1 VKTLVI
7 TGATDGM
14 GRALAETYLR
24 RGDTVVAI
32 GRDPDKGAAI
42 EAAGGRFLPADLS
55 RVDDNRRVLADITA
69 HHPSVDAIVLCARH
83 FRSTRRTT
91 TDGFEHTFAL
101 EYLSRFLFSHEL
113 TGPLR
118 RAPRPVIVNVSGPGV
133 LKPDIHWNDIHLTR
147 NYSGLAAQH
156 QAGRANDLLAI
167 AYATNHATK
176 PASYVLLNPGAV
188 ATSFSGQYDTATA
201 AHVERLN
208 ATPSAEHVLHHQF
221 YRHPAVRHAR
231 TGRATSREPAVIRG
245 AVAPSR

>member
-14 GRALAETYLR
+14 GRALAEPR
-24 RGDTVVAI
+24 
-32 GRDPDKGAAI
+32 
-42 EAAGGRFLPADLS
+42 
-55 RVDDNRRVLADITA
+55 
-69 HHPSVDAIVLCARH
+69 
-83 FRSTRRTT
+83 
-91 TDGFEHTFAL
+91 
-101 EYLSRFLFSHEL
+101 
-113 TGPLR
+113 
-118 RAPRPVIVNVSGPGV
+118 PRPVIVNVSGPGV
-133 LKPDIHWNDIHLTR
+133 HV
-147 NYSGLAAQH
+147 
-156 QAGRANDLLAI
+156 
-167 AYATNHATK
+167 
-176 PASYVLLNPGAV
+176 SYVLLNPGAV